1 MNEVSTH
8 RRVLGIIAI
17 VAVLVLGDS
26 ARAADA
32 QPNQTGGLEV
42 VEVVPN
48 FYMIVGAGGNIAVQT
63 GLDGVV
69 LVNAGSA
76 DMSDKVLA
84 AIKKLTPEPIRYII
98 DTNADPDNAGGNAS
112 LSKAGQSFTQA
123 TNTGPGGIAA
133 VGPATILAT
142 ESVLKRMSAP
152 TGKQSAYTTDAW
164 PTETF
169 FQEDKAMYVNGEGIE
184 VMTQLAAHSEN
195 DAMVFFR
202 RSDVLVA
209 GDLLD
214 TTRFPVIDIAKGGSI
229 QGEIL
234 ALNRIVHKAIP
245 SIPLVWQDRGTQ
257 IVPARGRIC
266 DQADVVEYRDM
277 VTIIRDVV
285 QDMINRGMTL
295 EQVKAAD
302 PTNGYRK
309 RYGTDS
315 GPWTTDM
322 FVEAIYKGL
331 KAKK

>member
-1 MNEVSTH
+1 VNEVSTH
-8 RRVLGIIAI
+8 RRVPGIIAI
-17 VAVLVLGDS
+17 AAVLVLGGS

-32 QPNQTGGLEV
+32 QPNQTGGVEA

-48 FYMIVGAGGNIAVQT
+48 FYMIVGAGGNIAAQT
-63 GLDGVV
+63 GPDGVI

-76 DMSDKVLA
+76 EMSAKVLA
-84 AIKKLTPEPIRYII
+84 AIRKLTPEPIRYII
-98 DTNADPDNAGGNAS
+98 DTNADPDNVGGNAS

-123 TNTGPGGIAA
+123 SNTGPGGIAI

-152 TGKQSAYTTDAW
+152 TGKQSAYPSDAW
-164 PTETF
+164 PSETF
-169 FQEDKAMYVNGEGIE
+169 FQEDKPMYANGEGIE
-184 VMTQLAAHSEN
+184 VITQLAAHSEN
-195 DAMVFFR
+195 DVMVFFR
-202 RSDVLVA
+202 RSDVLVV

-214 TTRFPVIDIAKGGSI
+214 VTRFPVIDIAKGGSI
-229 QGEIL
+229 QGEIE

-257 IVPARGRIC
+257 IVPAHGRIC

-295 EQVKAAD
+295 EQVKAAS

-309 RYGTDS
+309 QYGTDS

-322 FVEAIYKGL
+322 FVEAIYKSL
-331 KAKK
+331 TAKK